1 MKLIDDDE
9 KEISEINMTPFVDIV
24 LVILIIF
31 MATATF
37 MVEGKI
43 PVNLPKTNSAE
54 KVSEKVKKI
63 VVAIKQT
70 GEVLINGKPVKNLQ
84 RAIKT
89 FKDKNTLV
97 LIQADKNVKFQKVI
111 SVIDTFRSNGFE
123 KYAIQ
128 TEKEK

>member
-43 PVNLPKTNSAE
+43 PVNLPKANSAE

-70 GEVLINGKPVKNLQ
+70 GEVLINGKPVKSLQ

-97 LIQADKNVKFQKVI
+97 LIQADRNVKFQKVI